1 MSFCFLYK
9 IVKVPSLFTYNFK
22 LVISMLA
29 EILNYKK
36 TKLPNKNLSDLE
48 IIVSFSNPKVR
59 EELAKQLWEYYEPR
73 HSAVVP
79 DNSLYKD
86 MFQEAYIILW
96 QQIEQGIIY
105 VSGNHILKKSKN
117 GQEDGVLNVKL
128 TTLFMDIAHNKY
140 LEWLKEPLIP
150 FSLIPTS
157 YSEEGD
163 VLIDNLIDVIIEKN
177 GNPATDLN
185 LKNLIVDVCV
195 ARMPKRCRQIL
206 LLFYWKNMDL
216 DDILP
221 LLDGISNKDSLK
233 SKKAKCMDNLTD
245 KIQIEFR
252 KRNLK
257 QYNPKKNGRAK

>member
-1 MSFCFLYK
+1 M
-9 IVKVPSLFTYNFK
+9 FK
-22 LVISMLA
+22 FDIFSSKKKH
-29 EILNYKK
+29 LN
-36 TKLPNKNLSDLE
+36 NSLSDLD

-59 EELAKQLWEYYEPR
+59 EELAKKLWEYYEPR

-105 VSGNHILKKSKN
+105 VSGNHIMKKSKR
-117 GQEDGVLNVKL
+117 GQEDEVLNVKL
-128 TTLFMDIAHNKY
+128 TTLFMEIAHKKY

-157 YSEEGD
+157 YSEDGD
-163 VLIDNLIDVIIEKN
+163 VLIDHFIDVIIEKY
-177 GNPATDLN
+177 GNPASDLN
-185 LKNLIVDVCV
+185 LKNLIVDVSV
-195 ARMPKRCRQIL
+195 ARMPNRCRQIL
-206 LLFYWKNMDL
+206 LLFYWKNMEL

-233 SKKAKCMDNLTD
+233 SKKAKCMDSLTK
-245 KIQIEFR
+245 KIQSEFK

-257 QYNPKKNGRAK
+257 QYNTKKNGRA